1 MSDELKPCLFCGESG
16 DEIHHEHSGALRW
29 IECGECGARGPEAST
44 EIEATELWNTRAV
57 DAGNERLWKALEK
70 IEKEPPSEMAYSLI
84 RGIARKALE
93 EK

>member
-1 MSDELKPCLFCGESG
+1 MSDELKCLFCGESG

-57 DAGNERLWKALEK
+57 DAENERL
-70 IEKEPPSEMAYSLI
+70 
-84 RGIARKALE
+84 RKALE
-93 EK
+93 AAEKEVNTFSRAGRILRKALEGK